1 MYKLDIDSIEISGD
15 QICDY
20 SPFSILIYDT
30 RELNEIADKRQ
41 KENGNPTFFDESNPN
56 NDDNG
61 WYDFFFDTDGEKI
74 IQFYYEDYCGK
85 YIDYIEITE
94 EDKQLVMQKIIDYYG
109 GKEEYKKIC
118 EEYWT

>member
-1 MYKLDIDSIEISGD
+1 MYKLDIDSIEISED
-15 QICDY
+15 QICGY
-20 SPFSILIYDT
+20 SPFRILIYDT

-74 IQFYYEDYCGK
+74 TQFYYEDYCGK
-85 YIDYIEITE
+85 YIDYIEISE
-94 EDKQLVMQKIIDYYG
+94 EYKQLEIQKIIEYYG
-109 GKEEYKKIC
+109 CKEEYKRRC
-118 EEYWT
+118 EEY